1 LDELQLPAP
10 PDRMMDGKSI
20 AATLRGGDSP
30 HAVLYYYAAGTLMA
44 VRDKRHKYR
53 ARKPVVYPTDPVSI
67 PIWQGQG
74 PWLFDMRADPGEAY
88 DISTRKPAIAAQ
100 LKAVM
105 DAKNAEMADNPRG
118 WK

>member
-1 LDELQLPAP
+1 
-10 PDRMMDGKSI
+10 
-20 AATLRGGDSP
+20 
-30 HAVLYYYAAGTLMA
+30 
-44 VRDKRHKYR
+44 
-53 ARKPVVYPTDPVSI
+53 
-67 PIWQGQG
+67 
-74 PWLFDMRADPGEAY
+74 MRADPGEAY

>member
-1 LDELQLPAP
+1 MARISEQVLAGLARPQMAQGMFDLD
-10 PDRMMDGKSI
+10 
-20 AATLRGGDSP
+20 
-30 HAVLYYYAAGTLMA
+30 
-44 VRDKRHKYR
+44 KYR

-74 PWLFDMRADPGEAY
+74 PWLFDLQADAQEAY
-88 DISTRKPAIAAQ
+88 DISMRKPAIAAE

-105 DAKNAEMADNPRG
+105 DAKNAEMAANPRG